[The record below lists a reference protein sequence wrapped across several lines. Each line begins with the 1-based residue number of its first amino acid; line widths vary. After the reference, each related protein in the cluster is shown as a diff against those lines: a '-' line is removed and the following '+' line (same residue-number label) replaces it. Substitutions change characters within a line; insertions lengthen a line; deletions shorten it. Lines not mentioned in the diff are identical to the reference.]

1 MPVIEVQSLSKE
13 YSGRQVL
20 KDINF
25 RVQNGEIFVLVGPNG
40 AGKTTLLR
48 ILDLLEEPTKGRF
61 LIDGAPVNYSARDR
75 AALRRRI
82 GMVFQQ
88 TVLFNMSVFDNVA
101 YGLKVR
107 GENGKSVE
115 QKVRDALE
123 VVQLAG
129 FEHKNALALSGGEAQ
144 RVALAQA
151 VVTEPELLLLDE
163 PTANLD
169 PRNVSIVEETLSR
182 VNREGKTTM
191 IMATHNM
198 FQAENLAHRVAVL
211 NEAMIEMIGT
221 FQEIFGKPSRFLID
235 FARLENVFSGVSKV
249 SPEGTSVIDV
259 GEGLRIEATFQ
270 KVGNVTFYVPPE
282 DIVLST
288 RQLVSSARNTF
299 EGRIV
304 QISDLGSVVKL
315 RVRAGKEFIVQ
326 ITKRSFNEMQL
337 NVDSRVFLTFKA
349 SSVQTN
355 LNFSQ
360 KEKTTST

>member
-1 MPVIEVQSLSKE
+1 MPIIEVQNLFKE

-25 RVQNGEIFVLVGPNG
+25 RVQNGEIFVLVGPSG

-48 ILDLLEEPTKGRF
+48 ILDLLEEPTNGEILF
-61 LIDGAPVNYSARDR
+61 DGVSINYSAKDKS
-75 AALRRRI
+75 ALRRRI
-82 GMVFQQ
+82 SMVFQQ

-107 GENGKSVE
+107 GGNKGDVE
-115 QKVRDALE
+115 QRVRATLE
-123 VVQLAG
+123 RVQLRG
-129 FEHKNALALSGGEAQ
+129 FEHKNALTLSGGEAQ

-151 VVTEPELLLLDE
+151 LITEPELLLLDE

-169 PRNVSIVEETLSR
+169 PRNVSIVEEALSR
-182 VNREGKTTM
+182 VNREMKTTM

-211 NEAMIEMIGT
+211 NEAKIEMIST
-221 FQEIFGKPSRFLID
+221 SQEIFGKPSKFLID
-235 FARLENVFSGVSKV
+235 FARLENVFSGVSRV
-249 SPEGTSVIDV
+249 TEEGTSVIDV
-259 GEGLRIEATFQ
+259 GEGLQIEAAF
-270 KVGNVTFYVPPE
+270 KRVGDVTFYVPPE
-282 DIVLST
+282 DIVLFT
-288 RQLVSSARNTF
+288 HQLVSSARNSF

-315 RVRAGKEFIVQ
+315 RVRAGKDFIVQ

-337 NVDSRVFLTFKA
+337 NVDSIVFLAFKA
-349 SSVQTN
+349 SSVQT
-355 LNFSQ
+355 S
-360 KEKTTST
+360 